1 MVLGGRTRK
10 KVIIAHPTEP
20 QVECATEYNV
30 VFELA
35 SGVAPRTTELNPDGE
50 IHKSFV
56 VHQNI
61 RVAPTRELERATRV
75 LRYGSLV
82 EQISVNPDVLVVWII
97 IKKALNLNIVKTVI
111 TESAVR
117 YHPAVDDVG
126 VELRWVFGVL
136 SVERAIF
143 DQRVVGSGQVHRGV
157 AAVQDLAMPQ

>member
-1 MVLGGRTRK
+1 VVLGGRTRK

-20 QVECATEYNV
+20 QVATEYNV

-75 LRYGSLV
+75 LRYGS
-82 EQISVNPDVLVVWII
+82 W
-97 IKKALNLNIVKTVI
+97 
-111 TESAVR
+111 
-117 YHPAVDDVG
+117 
-126 VELRWVFGVL
+126 
-136 SVERAIF
+136 
-143 DQRVVGSGQVHRGV
+143 
-157 AAVQDLAMPQ
+157 

>member
-1 MVLGGRTRK
+1 
-10 KVIIAHPTEP
+10 
-20 QVECATEYNV
+20 
-30 VFELA
+30 
-35 SGVAPRTTELNPDGE
+35 LNPDGE
-50 IHKSFV
+50 IHKSSV

-97 IKKALNLNIVKTVI
+97 KKKALNLNIVKTVI

-117 YHPAVDDVG
+117 DHPAVDDVG

-157 AAVQDLAMPQ
+157 AAVQDLAMRDSEVRDAACLGR